1 MEEVTFTPEYGH
13 SREKMQ
19 GDDSSICQT
28 YNHVCCALCMSSIIE
43 FLQQAALGKL
53 FNYCHFADEVIGP

>member
-1 MEEVTFTPEYGH
+1 MDTPEKRCRGMTVAFAKHITMCVVLY
-13 SREKMQ
+13 
-19 GDDSSICQT
+19 
-28 YNHVCCALCMSSIIE
+28 VCRLIE